1 MAAVT
6 TTHARRTRNDGD
18 ENDEQSTLGRPDPG
32 HGTIVGTRI
41 FGEER

>member
-1 MAAVT
+1 MTAT
-6 TTHARRTRNDGD
+6 KY
-18 ENDEQSTLGRPDPG
+18 DEQSTLGRPDPG